1 VFASTSAEA
10 LTAAA
15 APDVAAV
22 VVSAALERAGIDGQR
37 LTRHLPALSA
47 DDPAI
52 APAWVINTPPKE
64 IAKMLGRVAQQDT
77 LQMAVHDA
85 FSAPANV
92 LFVVNDVLNQETKNA
107 RKSERVL
114 YGTVVRFRPA
124 GRGRS
129 DEDVGYS
136 YNLSAGGLYVRT
148 LALPDDWH
156 ELWLEFVPPR
166 SDRAI
171 HLEATAMWT
180 RGYGR
185 AGSATVPSGFGVRIT
200 GGSSADLER
209 YDRSYKAFVAE
220 RAVRHASTPTPYT
233 PAKRTRDE

>member
-1 VFASTSAEA
+1 
-10 LTAAA
+10 
-15 APDVAAV
+15 
-22 VVSAALERAGIDGQR
+22 
-37 LTRHLPALSA
+37 
-47 DDPAI
+47 
-52 APAWVINTPPKE
+52 
-64 IAKMLGRVAQQDT
+64 
-77 LQMAVHDA
+77 
-85 FSAPANV
+85 
-92 LFVVNDVLNQETKNA
+92 VNDVLNQETKNA